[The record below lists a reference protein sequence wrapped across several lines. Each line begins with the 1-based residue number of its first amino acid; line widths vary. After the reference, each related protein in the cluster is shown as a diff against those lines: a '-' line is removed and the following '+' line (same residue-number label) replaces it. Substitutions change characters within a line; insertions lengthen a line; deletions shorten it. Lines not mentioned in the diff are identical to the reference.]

1 MLSHH
6 RNQNISWS
14 VLNAHITVAI
24 IIRTSHG
31 LFFNFHRNM
40 SLLGGTCR
48 VYCTGEQQH
57 ASPRGYF
64 DVQGQNRRCR
74 HRHRRRENDDTL
86 EQDPS
91 KQPAIV
97 MIQYDEENDGEIILC
112 KWLTAPLPFDRTNID
127 TGTNII
133 EFDENIVFFVKDTK
147 LGTNKNDSNIQN
159 TSRTNGFL
167 RSYAKN
173 KNDVDSMD
181 ESIALFESWNIE
193 ETDPESVRHL
203 LSDNNQ
209 LLAHERNTSTSQNP
223 KRYFRIGSNSEGSD
237 LRRRG
242 VAIPMYTPFI
252 TLHRLQSMV
261 ISIVDVT
268 DGKTNTLQ
276 TEGDHQ
282 DNHRMQIL
290 MQAFWKRQLV
300 GKVVAFTDRWTSR
313 IRLIADVDD
322 SFDSKGIGLTGSRR
336 KLHAV
341 IESCTPLAAT
351 ARTPTFYKNGA
362 KDHEGPLSLPNNFYV
377 VLPSTYITIR
387 PAPSQSSTQA
397 SVGLDVDNTSTE
409 SKNDQLLSP
418 LQPPTTIASLLVETL
433 DYIRSRGS
441 IDGDICRSFLLSG
454 PPGVGKTFSVS
465 WAAKAHPDTV
475 LCSIRG
481 SELLQGKARDGYN
494 SSPARALELE
504 FLNMAEKICILNR
517 RKKEEDCNVAGLL
530 FLDECDA
537 LVSVD
542 SIAAMLANIL
552 DRVSSSS
559 AALSSS
565 KLVESGDIERYWK
578 RIVVVGA
585 TNRIDSIPSYLRRP
599 GRFDRELQLSPP
611 SAEKRAELLC
621 SLLTNLQNYGSSE
634 RDAGNA
640 YGEKATKSTIPL
652 SEEIKNI
659 AEMCVGYVAADLS
672 ALVRK
677 AWLLSLQ
684 ENDGNHKIV
693 VTSTHLETARNLVGA
708 SALRD
713 ADLAAPPKITWN
725 DIAGDPGGAKTT
737 LRQAIEWPRL
747 KHREYAILGLKPC
760 RGILLHGPPGCA
772 KTTLARAAAGSS
784 GVAFLSLSPAQVYAS
799 SYTGEAERIVR
810 QAFHLARSTA
820 PCILF
825 FDEIDSI
832 FGGDDNSGSQGGSLG
847 GSGRGS
853 SAEARVLST
862 FLNEMDGVD
871 IADAGK
877 DGVLVLGATNRPWTL
892 DPALLRPGR
901 LGDKIIFLPPPDKEA
916 RRSIFER
923 QFHTASSIHDGNRA
937 DGQMSWSIDVSIL
950 EELSDG
956 MTGAEIVGACQEAKI
971 QWMKEAIIN
980 VESVGGGNEKNG
992 KFQQQDCIVNALLS
1006 VKPLLSNP
1014 EALDEFRVFENR
1026 EKKSFHT

>member
-1 MLSHH
+1 
-6 RNQNISWS
+6 
-14 VLNAHITVAI
+14 
-24 IIRTSHG
+24 
-31 LFFNFHRNM
+31 M

-57 ASPRGYF
+57 ASRRGYF
-64 DVQGQNRRCR
+64 DVQGQNRQY
-74 HRHRRRENDDTL
+74 RHRRRENDDTL
-86 EQDPS
+86 EQNPS
-91 KQPAIV
+91 EQPAIV
-97 MIQYDEENDGEIILC
+97 MIQYDEENHGEIILC

-133 EFDENIVFFVKDTK
+133 EFDENIVFFIKDTK
-147 LGTNKNDSNIQN
+147 LDRNKNNSNIQN

-181 ESIALFESWNIE
+181 ENIALFESWNIE

-223 KRYFRIGSNSEGSD
+223 KRYFRIGCNSEGSD
-237 LRRRG
+237 LRRKG

-268 DGKTNTLQ
+268 DGKTNALQ
-276 TEGDHQ
+276 TQGDYQ
-282 DNHRMQIL
+282 DNHKMQIL
-290 MQAFWKRQLV
+290 MQAFWKRQFV

-322 SFDSKGIGLTGSRR
+322 SFDSKGTGSTGSRR

-351 ARTPTFYKNGA
+351 ARTPTFYANGA

-387 PAPSQSSTQA
+387 PAPAQSSAQA
-397 SVGLDVDNTSTE
+397 SARLDVDNSSTE

-418 LQPPTTIASLLVETL
+418 LRPPTTIASLLVETL

-517 RKKEEDCNVAGLL
+517 RKKQEDCTVAGLL

-537 LVSVD
+537 LVSFD

-599 GRFDRELQLSPP
+599 GRFDRELQISPP

-621 SLLTNLQNYGSSE
+621 SLLTNLQNCGSSE

-640 YGEKATKSTIPL
+640 YGEKVTKSTIPL
-652 SEEIKNI
+652 PEEIKNI

-672 ALVRK
+672 ALVRR

-725 DIAGDPGGAKTT
+725 DIAGDPGRAKTI

-747 KHREYAILGLKPC
+747 KHREYTILGLKPC

-832 FGGDDNSGSQGGSLG
+832 FGGDDNSGGQGGSLG

-916 RRSIFER
+916 RRSIFEK
-923 QFHTASSIHDGNRA
+923 QFHTASSIHDDNRA
-937 DGQMSWSIDVSIL
+937 DDQMSWNIDVSIL
-950 EELSDG
+950 EELSEG